1 MENKMTFEEALK
13 RLEIIVR
20 SLESGNTPLDD
31 SIKLFEEGVKLS
43 GYCNKLLEQAEQKVT
58 MLVNGKEEVFAG
70 EGK

>member
-13 RLEIIVR
+13 RLETIVR

-58 MLVNGKEEVFAG
+58 MLVNGKEEAFLG
-70 EGK
+70 EEK

>member
-1 MENKMTFEEALK
+1 MENKMTFEESLK

-58 MLVNGKEEVFAG
+58 MLVNGKEEAFAG
-70 EGK
+70 EEK